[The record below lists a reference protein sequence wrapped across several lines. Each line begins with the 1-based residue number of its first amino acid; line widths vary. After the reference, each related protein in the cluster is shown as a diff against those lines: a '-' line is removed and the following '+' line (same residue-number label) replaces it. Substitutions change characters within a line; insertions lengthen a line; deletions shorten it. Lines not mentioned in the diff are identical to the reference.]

1 MKKVL
6 YKGKEYSMKELMEI
20 LKLSYVTLRKYIEEA
35 NGKELE
41 EVIERKINRYVY
53 AGTTYRTLLDLSNA
67 TGINRTT
74 LKKLIETN

>member
-41 EVIERKINRYVY
+41 EVI
-53 AGTTYRTLLDLSNA
+53 
-67 TGINRTT
+67 
-74 LKKLIETN
+74 